1 MVDRLLLGI
10 GQAGIDIVDNVS
22 RDLSL
27 PTAAVDLD
35 KYALHASD
43 AERTIYVKEAGGGV
57 VGEGFKID
65 HQIDLDSIEQL
76 KNLLEPFDVIYVISA
91 LGGRAGGV
99 LLPAVVKLALKM
111 GKRVNGKIILPFETE
126 ESRRRIAELY
136 LDTIRDL
143 FTELDVYD
151 NHEYVRQ
158 ADGDIDLDSI
168 HSLQSI
174 FEEVNR
180 DISREIQS
188 DIVYAQERQR

>member
-1 MVDRLLLGI
+1 MVERLLLGI
-10 GQAGIDIVDNVS
+10 GQCGIDIVDNVS

-43 AERTIYVKEAGGGV
+43 AERTVYVKESGGGV

-76 KNLLEPFDVIYVISA
+76 KDMLEPFDVVYVISA

-99 LLPAVVKLALKM
+99 LMPAVVKLALKM

-136 LDTIRDL
+136 LDTVREL
-143 FTELDVYD
+143 FTEIDVYD
-151 NHEYVRQ
+151 NHEYVQQ
-158 ADGDIDLDSI
+158 ADGDIDMDSI

-180 DISREIQS
+180 DILREIQS
-188 DIVYAQERQR
+188 DIVYRRERQR